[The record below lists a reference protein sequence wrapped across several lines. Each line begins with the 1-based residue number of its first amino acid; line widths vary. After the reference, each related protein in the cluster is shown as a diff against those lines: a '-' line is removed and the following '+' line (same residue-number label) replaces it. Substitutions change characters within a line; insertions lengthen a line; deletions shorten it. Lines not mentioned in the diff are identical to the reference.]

1 MAFDDAVEEE
11 DNDEQRERRNE
22 EEEEEGMTKKTTLN
36 SARANTTTDEKTAAQ
51 TDDDDEEESDSDSEE
66 ESSSSEEEDEEELA
80 KWRNTTY
87 EVGDRVSAFASW
99 FQTKDKYLPA
109 RVIHETT
116 KKETLRGVFGKG
128 GDAAKKSGSGDGA
141 SATVVQ
147 MIKRYYCSYEG
158 YSKRM
163 DAWLDAS
170 KMRPLK
176 EEDDGSNEHLSEE
189 EEEEEEEEEAM
200 EILEEQT
207 TTRKRNEGA
216 EEEEEEGIVEVNDN
230 KSGGVVVTDA
240 GEENEEEEEE
250 RVGTKRRRTGENAEP
265 SNGGGTNASKGADG
279 SESHPRASSK
289 NKTMSNSNS
298 NKKEKIGGGSGDIVD
313 VAAVVAGEDGTV
325 EATSPSARNN
335 GTTNATILATAVAG
349 NADAAT
355 PTVIVEPPNEVVD
368 VDAENNNNDKAAA
381 NAVVANQKKTSA
393 SMNNNN
399 NNKTKGGKPKEKK
412 GTKKETQQHQHDVA
426 AAIVKN
432 AKNVDVLQLGAFE
445 VDCWYR
451 APYPDEFTSDNRLFV
466 CEFCLKYC
474 KRRKTLVKHKKCCPL
489 THPPGNEIYRHPA
502 EIGKRTMRGENG
514 EEEREIEEI
523 VRPELSVF
531 EVDGA
536 RAATYCQNLC
546 LLAKLFLDHKTL
558 YHDVSQMLFYALCE
572 KGEDEKHRV
581 VGYFSKDKNGSQTG
595 HNLACILTLPPYQRK
610 GYGRFLIAFSY
621 ELTKRESWVGTPE
634 KPLSDLGLMSY
645 SAYWGDV
652 ISELLKSLEI
662 GTVITL
668 SKISKLTHLATQDVI
683 LVLEQAQILKRK
695 SKGDGQQQQQQQQ
708 QQQGTVTTDAT
719 TTTTNANGNDSA
731 NVVIGQVVEVTAE
744 TIAKLDEIV
753 TPAARRAKALDV
765 NVKYLKWEGTPVS
778 NVV

>member
-1 MAFDDAVEEE
+1 MAEKKKK
-11 DNDEQRERRNE
+11 E
-22 EEEEEGMTKKTTLN
+22 EEEKERDEEESESSELE
-36 SARANTTTDEKTAAQ
+36 SESESESESEDDD
-51 TDDDDEEESDSDSEE
+51 DDDDEED
-66 ESSSSEEEDEEELA
+66 EDEEELA
-80 KWRNTTY
+80 KWKAMEY
-87 EVGDRVSAFASW
+87 EVGDRVAAVAS
-99 FQTKDKYLPA
+99 FHQTKRLPA
-109 RVIHETT
+109 RVVHETR
-116 KKETLRGVFGKG
+116 KKER
-128 GDAAKKSGSGDGA
+128 DEKSGKM
-141 SATVVQ
+141 VE
-147 MIKRYYCSYEG
+147 IKRYYCSYEG
-158 YSKRM
+158 YSNRM

-176 EEDDGSNEHLSEE
+176 EEDDGSNEHSSEE
-189 EEEEEEEEEAM
+189 KEEEEAM
-200 EILEEQT
+200 DDRDEKKTT
-207 TTRKRNEGA
+207 TTRMEK
-216 EEEEEEGIVEVNDN
+216 
-230 KSGGVVVTDA
+230 KSG
-240 GEENEEEEEE
+240 EEEE
-250 RVGTKRRRTGENAEP
+250 RVVEVSHGPDAGKQNKEEKEDEDEKRVQRRRKTGENAGA
-265 SNGGGTNASKGADG
+265 SGDGTNGTTTEPHKAAEG
-279 SESHPRASSK
+279 SESRPRATSK
-289 NKTMSNSNS
+289 NKTNSNSNS
-298 NKKEKIGGGSGDIVD
+298 NKKTKSDGGNRNLVS
-313 VAAVVAGEDGTV
+313 VATVVVAEEDDII
-325 EATSPSARNN
+325 EATSPSAKNN
-335 GTTNATILATAVAG
+335 GTTRTTGETETVVEKAVGENNGDVTTTVLA
-349 NADAAT
+349 
-355 PTVIVEPPNEVVD
+355 EPQNEDVD
-368 VDAENNNNDKAAA
+368 PDAENNNNK
-381 NAVVANQKKTSA
+381 NGTPTTGTNQKKS
-393 SMNNNN
+393 SVS
-399 NNKTKGGKPKEKK
+399 NNKTKGGKQKEKK
-412 GTKKETQQHQHDVA
+412 GTKKEAQHHQHDVAA

-502 EIGKRTMRGENG
+502 EIEKRTITGEDG
-514 EEEREIEEI
+514 EGDREVQEI

-558 YHDVSQMLFYALCE
+558 YHDCSQMLFYALCE
-572 KGEDEKHRV
+572 KGEDKKYRV

-621 ELTKRESWVGTPE
+621 ELTKREGWVGTPE

-662 GTVITL
+662 GTVITV

-695 SKGDGQQQQQQQQ
+695 SKATGNTSNDGQQQQATVPTETTANETD
-708 QQQGTVTTDAT
+708 GT
-719 TTTTNANGNDSA
+719 GNDST
-731 NVVIGQVVEVTAE
+731 NMVIGQVVEVTAE

-765 NVKYLKWEGTPVS
+765 NVKYLRWEGTPVS